1 MAFGVIFKRAVRD
14 FRQNFVTHLMTT
26 IVVGLTCLIFVF
38 FSLFSFNLQQV
49 VERFGRQLAIIVY
62 LKKDV
67 SQERIP
73 TIYQKIAGLEG
84 IESVKFVSSE
94 EAFKRLEKFF
104 RDEEEVL
111 QGVDPLFLPPSFE
124 VQINR
129 AVYNLG
135 RIKDIAAQ
143 LSGWPEV
150 DKVQYGQAWV
160 DRLEAF
166 SRMVRVAVVA
176 SGIILLITAA
186 FVVSNTIKLT
196 VFARQ
201 EEIEIMRLVGGT
213 SGFIQ
218 GPFLLAAFLQG
229 TVGSGAAIILS
240 FFAYRY
246 ILGMLDYTGLVR
258 SLSLQFLPPAYIA
271 LFVLASGLFCVLGT
285 AVALRRFLRL

>member
-1 MAFGVIFKRAVRD
+1 MTLAIIFKRTLRD
-14 FRQNFVTHLMTT
+14 FRQNIVTHLMTT
-26 IVVGLTCLIFVF
+26 LVVGLTCLIFVF

-49 VERFGRQLAIIVY
+49 VERFGRQLAVIVY

-67 SQERIP
+67 AQERIP
-73 TIYQKIAGLEG
+73 AIYQRISGLEG

-94 EAFKRLEKFF
+94 EAFKRLESFF
-104 RDEEEVL
+104 KDEQEVL

-129 AVYNLG
+129 AVYHLD
-135 RIKDIAAQ
+135 RIKAIAAE
-143 LSGWPEV
+143 LSRWPEV
-150 DKVQYGQAWV
+150 EKVQYGRAWV

-166 SRMVRVAVVA
+166 SRVVRGAVTA

-196 VFARQ
+196 VYARQ

-218 GPFLLAAFLQG
+218 GPFLLAAFFQG
-229 TVGSGAAIILS
+229 TVGSGAAILLS
-240 FFAYRY
+240 FLAYRY
-246 ILGMLDYTGLVR
+246 ILGILDYTGLLR
-258 SLSLQFLPPAYIA
+258 SLSLHFLPMGYTA
-271 LFVLASGLFCVLGT
+271 LFVLASGLFCMAGT
-285 AVALRRFLRL
+285 ALALRRFLRL

>member
-1 MAFGVIFKRAVRD
+1 MAFGVILKRAVRD
-14 FRQNFVTHLMTT
+14 FRQHFLTHLMTT

-49 VERFGRQLAIIVY
+49 VERFGRQLAVIVY

-73 TIYQKIAGLEG
+73 SIYQKIAGLEG

-104 RDEEEVL
+104 KDEEEVL
-111 QGVDPLFLPPSFE
+111 QGVDPLFLPPCFE

-135 RIKDIAAQ
+135 RIKDIAAR
-143 LSGWPEV
+143 LSRWPEV
-150 DKVQYGQAWV
+150 DRVQYGRAWV

-166 SRMVRVAVVA
+166 SSMVRVAVVA
-176 SGIILLITAA
+176 SGLILLITAA

-229 TVGSGAAIILS
+229 TIGAGAAILVS

-246 ILGMLDYTGLVR
+246 TLGMLDYTGLVR

-271 LFVLASGLFCVLGT
+271 LFVPASGLFCVLGT
-285 AVALRRFLRL
+285 AVALRRFLKL

>member
-1 MAFGVIFKRAVRD
+1 MAFGIIFKRAVRD
-14 FRQNFVTHLMTT
+14 FRQNFVTHMMTT
-26 IVVGLTCLIFVF
+26 LVVGLTCLIFVF

-49 VERFGRQLAIIVY
+49 VERFGRQLAVIVY

-67 SQERIP
+67 AQEAIP
-73 TIYQKIAGLEG
+73 ALYQRIAGLEG

-104 RDEEEVL
+104 KDEDEVL

-124 VQINR
+124 IQINR
-129 AVYNLG
+129 AVYHID
-135 RIKDIAAQ
+135 RIKTIASQ
-143 LSGWPEV
+143 LSKWPEV
-150 DKVQYGQAWV
+150 EKVQYGRAWV

-166 SRMVRVAVVA
+166 SRVVRGAVAA
-176 SGIILLITAA
+176 SALILLLTAA

-196 VFARQ
+196 VYARQ

-218 GPFLLAAFLQG
+218 GPFLLAAFFQG
-229 TVGSGAAIILS
+229 TIGSSAAIILS
-240 FFAYRY
+240 FLAYRY
-246 ILGMLDYTGLVR
+246 ILGMMDYTGLVR
-258 SLSLQFLPPAYIA
+258 SLSLQFLPFGYTL
-271 LFVLASGLFCVLGT
+271 LFVLASGLFCVAGT

>member
-38 FSLFSFNLQQV
+38 FSLFSFNLQHV

-73 TIYQKIAGLEG
+73 AIYQKIAGLEG
-84 IESVKFVSSE
+84 IESVRFVSSE

-104 RDEEEVL
+104 KDEEEVL

-129 AVYNLG
+129 AVYHLD
-135 RIKDIAAQ
+135 RIKDIAAE
-143 LSGWPEV
+143 LSKWPEV
-150 DKVQYGQAWV
+150 DKVQYGRAWV

-166 SRMVRVAVVA
+166 SRIVRGAVVA
-176 SGIILLITAA
+176 SGLILLITAA

-218 GPFLLAAFLQG
+218 GPFLLAAFFQG
-229 TVGSGAAIILS
+229 TVGSSGAILIS

-246 ILGMLDYTGLVR
+246 VLGMLDYTGLVR
-258 SLSLQFLPPAYIA
+258 SLSLEFLPPIYIG
-271 LFVLASGLFCVLGT
+271 LFIVAAGLFCVIGT
-285 AVALRRFLRL
+285 ALALRRFLRL

>member
-1 MAFGVIFKRAVRD
+1 MAFGVILKRAVRD

-26 IVVGLTCLIFVF
+26 LVVALTCLIFVF
-38 FSLFSFNLQQV
+38 FSLFSFNLQHV

-73 TIYQKIAGLEG
+73 TIYQKIAGLAG
-84 IESVKFVSSE
+84 IESVRFVSSE
-94 EAFKRLEKFF
+94 EAFKRLEQSFK
-104 RDEEEVL
+104 DEKEVL

-129 AVYNLG
+129 AVYHLD
-135 RIKDIAAQ
+135 RIKEIAAQ
-143 LSGWPEV
+143 LSQWPEV
-150 DKVQYGQAWV
+150 DKVQYGREWV

-166 SRMVRVAVVA
+166 SRIVRGAVVA

-218 GPFLLAAFLQG
+218 GPFLLAAFFQG
-229 TVGSGAAIILS
+229 TVGSSAAILVS

-246 ILGMLDYTGLVR
+246 VLGMLDYTGLVR
-258 SLSLQFLPPAYIA
+258 SLNLDFLPLEYIA
-271 LFVLASGLFCVLGT
+271 LFILASGLFCVVGT